1 MTGPMLA
8 EGWYLMNT
16 SELEQELLRFR
27 DPANELPASAAVPL
41 SIEEALAFK
50 RSGNLPDARGRWLRL
65 VLHVSDAAALDRLN
79 ERRLEFEPDLH
90 QAPDW
95 RRPGSKP
102 VNIVPLRTPDVKA
115 PDPGAWWDDPEIGEL
130 ENEWRS
136 SGKVGDLRVP
146 GEYRSFVFKT
156 VLALRAA
163 GEPVTAEK
171 IADSIQRWLP
181 AEDAARI
188 RRALEGAS

>member
-1 MTGPMLA
+1 
-8 EGWYLMNT
+8 MNT

-27 DPANELPASAAVPL
+27 DPENDHPASTAVPL

-50 RSGNLPDARGRWLRL
+50 RSGNLPDPRGRSLRL
-65 VLHVSDAAALDRLN
+65 VLHVTDAVALDRLN
-79 ERRLEFEPDLH
+79 DKRLAFEPDLH
-90 QAPDW
+90 EAPDW

-102 VNIVPLRTPDVKA
+102 VNVVPLRTSDVTA
-115 PDPGAWWDDPEIGEL
+115 RDPGAWWDDPELGRL
-130 ENEWRS
+130 EEEWRT
-136 SGKVGDLRVP
+136 SGTVSGLRVP

-171 IADSIQRWLP
+171 IVDSVARWLP
-181 AEDAARI
+181 ADDVARI
-188 RRALEGAS
+188 RRGLGGGS